1 MHGRPYGTGIDFYW
15 SCDVNWATNSRLA
28 YVFGDHLTVHNPTPF
43 YWAQVF
49 AGSAVMSGSACFVLG
64 RLMLVDFRGVWI

>member
-1 MHGRPYGTGIDFYW
+1 MGVRMGLVLTFIGAAMLIGSPIQGWLMSIGG
-15 SCDVNWATNSRLA
+15 N
-28 YVFGDHLTVHNPTPF
+28 LTVHNPTPF